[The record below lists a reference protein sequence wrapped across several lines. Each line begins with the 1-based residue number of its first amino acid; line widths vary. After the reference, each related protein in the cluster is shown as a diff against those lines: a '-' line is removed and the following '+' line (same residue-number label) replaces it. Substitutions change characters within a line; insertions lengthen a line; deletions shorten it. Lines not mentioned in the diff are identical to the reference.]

1 MPVGQENPL
10 CERKSAIYPT
20 RPYIDENDYHYRKRP
35 PTYFQKYKYTMSYCL
50 LPIESKDIPLYD
62 LYKKALASFWVSG
75 EVQVQSKDQTD
86 WEKLTDNERYYIKHI
101 LAFFAGSDGIVAENL
116 ALRFYGESPSAV
128 VKLFYGFQI
137 AIEGIHSEVYAN
149 MIDSFV
155 KDKKEKDD
163 LFNAIINYPAIKK
176 KADWCIK
183 YIKSSDDFRV
193 RLIAFA
199 VCEGIF
205 FSGAFC
211 SIFWLKSRGIC
222 PVLGLSNQFIARDE
236 GLHCDF
242 AVAYYKQFEALPTE
256 TVHQI
261 IKDGVA
267 IEEEFITEALPCR
280 LIGMN
285 GELMKQYIQFVANR
299 LALQLG
305 TPKIY
310 KAQNPFSFMDMIGM
324 EGKTN
329 FFEQKVSEYQ
339 FVGNRQSDESFVL
352 TADF

>member
-1 MPVGQENPL
+1 
-10 CERKSAIYPT
+10 
-20 RPYIDENDYHYRKRP
+20 
-35 PTYFQKYKYTMSYCL
+35 MSYCL
-50 LPIESKDIPLYD
+50 LPIEPRDLPLYD
-62 LYKKALASFWVSG
+62 LYKKSLTAFWVSG
-75 EVQVQSKDQTD
+75 EVQVQHKDKAD
-86 WEKLTDNERYYIKHI
+86 WEKLNANEQYYIKHI

-137 AIEGIHSEVYAN
+137 AMEGIHSEVYAN
-149 MIDSFV
+149 MIDSFIS
-155 KDKKEKDD
+155 DKQEKYD
-163 LFNAIINYPAIKK
+163 LFNAINNYPAIKK
-176 KADWCIK
+176 KADWCLK

-222 PVLGLSNQFIARDE
+222 PVLGLGNQFIARDE

-242 AVAYYKQFEALPTE
+242 AVAYYKQFEALSE
-256 TVHQI
+256 EVVHQI

-285 GELMKQYIQFVANR
+285 DEMMKQYIRFVANR
-299 LALQLG
+299 LAVQLG
-305 TPKIY
+305 TSKPYGHIT
-310 KAQNPFSFMDMIGM
+310 NPFPFMELISL

-329 FFEQKVSEYQ
+329 FFEHKVSEYA
-339 FVGNRQSDESFVL
+339 FIRERPTEGL
-352 TADF
+352 TFNDTDF